1 MLKKAARE
9 RSSKLLNSSTS
20 DSLIEIGKILKPH
33 GLKGEIKILLFNKSS
48 RVLQENVPV
57 TLKNDRGLSGDFRI
71 EMIRYGSSKVIIKF
85 FELSS
90 IDDADT
96 WRESIIWVQ
105 KELLPPV
112 DDDEYYLLDLVGMSV
127 FSDKNEFI
135 GCIKNVLSY
144 PANDVIVLDYKEKEI
159 LIPAVDEFIKL
170 IDFEKKCLTIDVI
183 DGLLDG

>member
-105 KELLPPV
+105 KDYYHLLMMMNIIFWIWW
-112 DDDEYYLLDLVGMSV
+112 ECLFFQTRMNLL
-127 FSDKNEFI
+127 
-135 GCIKNVLSY
+135 
-144 PANDVIVLDYKEKEI
+144 A
-159 LIPAVDEFIKL
+159 A
-170 IDFEKKCLTIDVI
+170 
-183 DGLLDG
+183 